1 MTERTPHWSGRL
13 WHTLR
18 NPRLVMQRLVPAKLQ
33 HLLEAF
39 WLLPLALAILGIVA
53 PVAFQMV
60 SQDHLSVLFG
70 DVDIDIDGARAT
82 LQVVAGGVITITSLV
97 FSLAFVALSIT
108 AQQLSP
114 RVLDY
119 VVEERVTQVLVG
131 LSLATFL
138 FAAITLSFGI
148 TGGEMRLAASSYLA
162 LAMATATLAI
172 VVVFTHRMTRIMRA
186 EDMVSWLGQAF
197 AAAIRRGPRS
207 IDDAMMV
214 ADVDDEDALERRLA
228 DGRAVHATR
237 TGYVGA
243 VDHPG
248 LLAWAE
254 ENDLLVQI
262 LLRENAFVLEGQPI
276 AVVAG
281 VHGDPDWV
289 AERIT
294 HYANLT
300 ERRVIG
306 ETPEFEGNSLSEVA
320 LRALS
325 PGINDPATARSCA
338 NRLYEGLVVLAGLPE
353 RPRALKGKDGVPR
366 ILRARHGIPEFLE
379 DDVAPIIEA
388 ARDRT
393 TMRCLREL
401 NETLAA
407 IAQRPH
413 ELEAIAA
420 VASRIKEAKVPAER
434 HLGEIAMEGERR
446 TEARPAEPEP
456 RAGRGRGRGRRRLK
470 GVAVRRGAPGR
481 CVAAPGQGRVR
492 TFGAWTALRGG
503 TRP

>member
-1 MTERTPHWSGRL
+1 MSERTPHWAGRV
-13 WHTLR
+13 WHALR

-39 WLLPLALAILGIVA
+39 WLLPLALAVMGIVA
-53 PVAFQMV
+53 PIALQFI
-60 SQDHLSVLFG
+60 SEDHLALLFG
-70 DVDIDIDGARAT
+70 GGDPDIDIDGARAT
-82 LQVVAGGVITITSLV
+82 LQVVAGGVITIASLV

-119 VVEERVTQVLVG
+119 VVEERVTQILVG
-131 LSLATFL
+131 LALGTFL
-138 FAAITLSFGI
+138 FSAISLSFGI
-148 TGGEMRLAASSYLA
+148 TGGAIRLAASSVVA
-162 LAMATATLAI
+162 LAMAAATLAI
-172 VVVFTHRMTRIMRA
+172 VVLFTHRMTRIMRA

-197 AAAIRRGPRS
+197 ASAIQRGPRS
-207 IDDAMMV
+207 IDDDMMV
-214 ADVDDEDALERRLA
+214 TDPAEEAALERRLA
-228 DGRAVHATR
+228 DGREVGATR
-237 TGYVGA
+237 TGYLGS

-248 LLAWAE
+248 LLAWAV

-262 LLRENAFVLEGQPI
+262 LLRENAFVLKRQPL

-281 VHGDPDWV
+281 MHGDPDWV

-338 NRLYEGLVVLAGLPE
+338 NRLYQGLVTMAAKPE
-353 RPRALKGKDGVPR
+353 RPRALKGSDGVPR

-379 DDVAPIIEA
+379 DDVAPIVEA

-393 TMRCLREL
+393 TLRRLREL
-401 NETLAA
+401 NRTLAA
-407 IAQRPH
+407 IAERPH

-420 VASRIKEAKVPAER
+420 LDARIDEAEVPAEF
-434 HLGEIAMEGERR
+434 HLRGVSMEGAPAPAPRS
-446 TEARPAEPEP
+446 AEPN
-456 RAGRGRGRGRRRLK
+456 RAD
-470 GVAVRRGAPGR
+470 ADE
-481 CVAAPGQGRVR
+481 
-492 TFGAWTALRGG
+492 T
-503 TRP
+503 